1 MCSRVSSLRFVDR
14 KPITEGKGR
23 RIGIPFARG
32 QHCPVHAL
40 RDWLSVAKITE
51 GAMFRPV
58 DRHGRIKNGRL
69 SPQAVSSITK
79 ARIAALGHDPS
90 QYSGHS
96 LRAGLAT
103 SAALAGLPIWKIR
116 QQTGHASEAMLQRYI
131 REGELFRGER
141 SGLSAVTLK
150 DQGLMAASITRRTR
164 SSSLGSKPPRVAI
177 TLSIMRDLSPVWALP
192 CGQPKRTATGTSSL
206 WVTFP
211 IVSME
216 GEAVPRSIRPTMSKV
231 RSIFA
236 ARSLCVHPRSFR
248 NRRIWPPRR
257 RRMRAA
263 LDPAIGKA

>member
-1 MCSRVSSLRFVDR
+1 MATLARRLVAIGKAHTAQGLNNPCATDLVRATFRGIKRRHGNPQAQARPLLVQDLLAILDQLGTSPKDVRDKALLLLGFAGALRRSELVSLDVSGIENVQQGIVVTLRRSKTD
-14 KPITEGKGR
+14 TEGKGR

-131 REGELFRGER
+131 REGELFRGNVV
-141 SGLSAVTLK
+141 G
-150 DQGLMAASITRRTR
+150 
-164 SSSLGSKPPRVAI
+164 SL
-177 TLSIMRDLSPVWALP
+177 L
-192 CGQPKRTATGTSSL
+192 
-206 WVTFP
+206 
-211 IVSME
+211 
-216 GEAVPRSIRPTMSKV
+216 
-231 RSIFA
+231 
-236 ARSLCVHPRSFR
+236 
-248 NRRIWPPRR
+248 
-257 RRMRAA
+257 
-263 LDPAIGKA
+263 